1 MAAIVIYILI
11 GVVLLVISVA
21 VGTIRREI
29 VDNETL
35 ITWVLTG
42 ATVAVAWPL
51 AVILGM
57 LLLLCYG
64 IYRLINYAKE
74 ISRNE

>member
-11 GVVLLVISVA
+11 GVVLLVISVV

-42 ATVAVAWPL
+42 VSVAAAWPL
-51 AVILGM
+51 AVILGI
-57 LLLLCYG
+57 LLLICYG
-64 IYRLINYAKE
+64 IYRLISYAKE
-74 ISRNE
+74 TLKK

>member
-11 GVVLLVISVA
+11 GVVLLVISVV

-42 ATVAVAWPL
+42 VSVAAAWPL
-51 AVILGM
+51 AVILGI
-57 LLLLCYG
+57 LLLICYG
-64 IYRLINYAKE
+64 IYRLISYVKE
-74 ISRNE
+74 TLKK